1 MIVIEGLIW
10 PGATAASLT
19 VSKQLALLESYV
31 PEASLLH
38 PATIN
43 VLLSTALRVTV
54 PDIVTPPLSWLGPNR
69 ESERFALTRIG
80 FEYPI
85 EGAQHQA
92 WIYTTERSPNRLNML
107 LVEILAPWI
116 EGINYRQ
123 PCKLH
128 IDRAATGLVT

>member
-19 VSKQLALLESYV
+19 VSKQLALLEPYLPQVSRF
-31 PEASLLH
+31 H

-43 VLLSTALRVTV
+43 VLLTTALRITV
-54 PDIVTPPLSWLGPNR
+54 PDIVTPPLHWLGPNR
-69 ESERFALTRIG
+69 ESERFALTRVG

-85 EGAQHQA
+85 NSPQHEA
-92 WIYTTERSPNRLNML
+92 WIYTTERSPNRFNML
-107 LVEILAPWI
+107 LVELLAPWI
-116 EGINYRQ
+116 DGLNYRQ

-128 IDRAATGLVT
+128 IDGVAIGLAT